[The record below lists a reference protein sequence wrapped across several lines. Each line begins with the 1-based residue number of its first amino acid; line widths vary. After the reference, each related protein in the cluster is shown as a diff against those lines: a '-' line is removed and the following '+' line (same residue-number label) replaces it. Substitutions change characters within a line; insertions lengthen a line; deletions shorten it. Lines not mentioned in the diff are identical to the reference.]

1 MISVSLYTE
10 YYIPLLDVTL
20 IIRYMLWDVYRIL
33 DEQHVVA
40 PLWRSVCMFSKK
52 KKKKGRQSSPSIL

>member
-1 MISVSLYTE
+1 MVLVVINCYVLYVFLLMISVPLYTE

-40 PLWRSVCMFSKK
+40 PL
-52 KKKKGRQSSPSIL
+52 